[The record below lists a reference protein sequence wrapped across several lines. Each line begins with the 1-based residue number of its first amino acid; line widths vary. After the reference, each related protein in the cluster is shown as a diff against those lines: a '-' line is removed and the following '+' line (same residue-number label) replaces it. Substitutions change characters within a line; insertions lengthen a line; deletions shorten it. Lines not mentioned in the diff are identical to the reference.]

1 MILFVM
7 MVIMFALSSI
17 FWVTSVAFAFLEI
30 RAWFS
35 ELDPA
40 THSPP
45 NWLQMFTAVL
55 FVNVSTRFSCDA
67 SHTVI

>member
-1 MILFVM
+1 MLFVG
-7 MVIMFALSSI
+7 MVIMFALSTI
-17 FWVTSVAFAFLEI
+17 YWVISVVDTFLVI

-45 NWLQMFTAVL
+45 DWLPMFSAVL
-55 FVNVSTRFSCDA
+55 LVNVSTSFLCNA
-67 SHTVI
+67 